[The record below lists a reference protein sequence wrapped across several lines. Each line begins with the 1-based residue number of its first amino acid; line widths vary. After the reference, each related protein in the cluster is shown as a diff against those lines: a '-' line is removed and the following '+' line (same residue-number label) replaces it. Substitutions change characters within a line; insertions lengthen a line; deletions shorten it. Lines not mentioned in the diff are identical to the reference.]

1 MITPEVLREKI
12 IFKGQRNVRRGLTDE
27 EGHRGM
33 YRPEV
38 RLGMER
44 SRLLTESYKMTED
57 EPMVIR
63 RAKALEHIL
72 SNMTIYIQN
81 HERIVGNY
89 AESPAAIMLAIES
102 NWKAY
107 ERMVT
112 VGDAQSLLD
121 DESRAEFREICKYW
135 DGKTLRE
142 QQGRAFKGCKELE
155 KYWKY
160 EGTFLWTHWYGL
172 GILNY
177 EKLFRI
183 GLNGIKAEAETRLEE
198 VRKTVPFDYLEEK
211 NFLEAVIITL
221 KVVIAWGH
229 RFAEKARELAQ
240 DEKNPERKKQLE
252 EIAVTCDWVPG
263 SPPRTFQ
270 EAVQSF
276 WFCYIITRCIE
287 LASSGIGI
295 RFDLLTYPFYKK
307 DIEEGRI
314 TRDDALDLLMR
325 LWTNFEGV
333 AKLRISTASAIYA
346 GSQLVDS
353 MTIGGIDKDG
363 NDVTNEVTYL
373 VLETAGKMRGIQP
386 SLALRIH
393 KGTPAELFQRATDV
407 ISTGIGYPSL
417 FNDEA
422 LIPLLQRWGASLEE
436 ARDYSMSGCVYIEI
450 PGKNSIRRVSSY
462 FSLAKCLWWALHRG
476 VNPKTGEQYGA
487 PTPDPTTFTSIEDVM
502 QAFLEQVRF
511 FLHKSLNLEHVT
523 RLVYE
528 QYLPRPFTS
537 ALINGCIERGLD
549 IEKFKDPNDGIS
561 NFVIGV
567 GQTNVADSL
576 SAIKKFVFDEKE
588 ISMRELIEVLD
599 RNWEGR
605 EDLRQRILNRAPK
618 FGSDDD
624 YVDLI
629 ARDVHL
635 KIEEIIEKMTDRFGA
650 RWHFDGSAVSFAYS
664 VGLDCPATPDG
675 RKDGAPL
682 ADASLS
688 PMIGGDTKGPTAV
701 LKSCSKIDA
710 VQAYNQLLNQRF
722 LPQFLKGE
730 NKEKF
735 VSYLRSWCDLGVPHV
750 QFNVVDSATLR
761 DAQKRPEKYT
771 NLIVR
776 VAGYSAY
783 FIDLSKGI
791 QDNIIDRNEQTF

>member
-1 MITPEVLREKI
+1 
-12 IFKGQRNVRRGLTDE
+12 
-27 EGHRGM
+27 
-33 YRPEV
+33 
-38 RLGMER
+38 
-44 SRLLTESYKMTED
+44 
-57 EPMVIR
+57 
-63 RAKALEHIL
+63 
-72 SNMTIYIQN
+72 
-81 HERIVGNY
+81 
-89 AESPAAIMLAIES
+89 
-102 NWKAY
+102 
-107 ERMVT
+107 
-112 VGDAQSLLD
+112 
-121 DESRAEFREICKYW
+121 
-135 DGKTLRE
+135 
-142 QQGRAFKGCKELE
+142 
-155 KYWKY
+155 
-160 EGTFLWTHWYGL
+160 
-172 GILNY
+172 
-177 EKLFRI
+177 
-183 GLNGIKAEAETRLEE
+183 
-198 VRKTVPFDYLEEK
+198 
-211 NFLEAVIITL
+211 
-221 KVVIAWGH
+221 
-229 RFAEKARELAQ
+229 
-240 DEKNPERKKQLE
+240 
-252 EIAVTCDWVPG
+252 
-263 SPPRTFQ
+263 
-270 EAVQSF
+270 
-276 WFCYIITRCIE
+276 
-287 LASSGIGI
+287 
-295 RFDLLTYPFYKK
+295 
-307 DIEEGRI
+307 
-314 TRDDALDLLMR
+314 
-325 LWTNFEGV
+325 
-333 AKLRISTASAIYA
+333 
-346 GSQLVDS
+346 
-353 MTIGGIDKDG
+353 
-363 NDVTNEVTYL
+363 
-373 VLETAGKMRGIQP
+373 
-386 SLALRIH
+386 
-393 KGTPAELFQRATDV
+393 
-407 ISTGIGYPSL
+407 
-417 FNDEA
+417 
-422 LIPLLQRWGASLEE
+422 
-436 ARDYSMSGCVYIEI
+436 RDYSMSGCVYIEI

-791 QDNIIDRNEQTF
+791 QDNIIDRNEQSF